1 VQNARDGRPDD
12 ACGPLVDPVIAPLY
26 GAYASFMKAREKRG
40 TLDLDL
46 IERKIVVD
54 QKGRIADVVKR
65 ERYDSH
71 RLIEEFMIAAN
82 VAAAETMATSS
93 YPTAYR
99 VHEPPDPERVF
110 MLRESLQT
118 LNIKIP
124 HGASPKPGDF
134 NRVITNVRG
143 TPQEHMVNS
152 LVLRTQSQAVYSPEN
167 KGHFGLA
174 LRQYVHFTSPIRRYS
189 DLLVHRGLIAVCKLG
204 EGGWPSGRNPNLVP
218 PCDHISLTERRA
230 ATAERQ
236 TVDRFTASYLAD
248 RVGANFQGRINGVSR
263 FGIFVTLDDTGADG
277 ILPMRHLPQD
287 FYDVDEGAHMV
298 IGRRHGLKLRVG
310 DRITVRL
317 FETDEI
323 AGSIVFEHAGV
334 PAGSN
339 RREAVENRLRK
350 GRQRQG
356 GPPRRH
362 RR

>member
-1 VQNARDGRPDD
+1 MGLERLPEQRVIFDD
-12 ACGPLVDPVIAPLY
+12 EGHL
-26 GAYASFMKAREKRG
+26 EK
-40 TLDLDL
+40 
-46 IERKIVVD
+46 VVE
-54 QKGRIADVVKR
+54 R

-82 VAAAETMATSS
+82 VAAAETMAASS

-118 LNIKIP
+118 LNIRIP

-134 NRVITNVRG
+134 NRVIINVRG
-143 TPQEHMVNS
+143 TPQEHMINS

-167 KGHFGLA
+167 KGHLGLA

-189 DLLVHRGLIAVCKLG
+189 DLLVHRGLIAACKLG
-204 EGGWPSGRNPNLVP
+204 DGGWPGGRNPNLVP
-218 PCDHISLTERRA
+218 PCEHISMTERRA

-248 RVGANFQGRINGVSR
+248 RVGANFQGRVNGVSR
-263 FGIFVTLDDTGADG
+263 FGIFVTLDETGADG

-287 FYDVDEGAHMV
+287 FYDVDEAAHMV

-310 DRITVRL
+310 DTIKVRL

-339 RREAVENRLRK
+339 RRETAENRPRK
-350 GRQRQG
+350 GRPNPRSDPGRAGLRRQ
-356 GPPRRH
+356 
-362 RR
+362 